1 MGLLDDAKEAEPK
14 LPKPP
19 EIKKIEPPRKE
30 LPRAD
35 GGYGTGGRDLDDEIP
50 F

>member
-30 LPRAD
+30 LPKANVED
-35 GGYGTGGRDLDDEIP
+35 GNGGKAFDDEIP